1 MFMYPQSN
9 SARSVRDLSGVWDFR
24 FNANEPW
31 QPIAVPASYN
41 DQSPDPEFRRHYGMA
56 YYRTTF
62 TVPEG
67 ARRVLR
73 FDAVTH
79 NAVVRLNGQEIASHR
94 GGFLPFE
101 ADITALAQ
109 PGETVTLDVEVDNRI
124 GHSSLPVGNEGGTA
138 FFGSDNAGIPAV
150 EAGKARQQ
158 AQGIN
163 LPNFDFFNYAGIT
176 RPVHLYTTPAA
187 YIRDVTV
194 AADMTGTLRYT
205 VDTVGEGSVKVEIL
219 DAEGRVVA
227 CADGAAGTVQVENA
241 HLWQPRPGTPYLY
254 TALVRFGK
262 DEYRQKFGFRSVEV
276 SGHKFLINGAPFYF
290 KGPCKHED
298 SAFRGRGYDA
308 CVTVTD
314 LKLYEWLNANALR
327 MSHYPYAEEAY
338 DLCDRLGI
346 VVIDET
352 PAVGIGAGPACDPYQ
367 TFPLKTYHS
376 AVLRAMI
383 ERDKNHP
390 CVVLWSLGNE
400 PDTEHFPESAR
411 DYWHPLYEQAHAQ
424 DPQDRPVTM
433 VCCQNDYTKDITTR
447 TMDVV
452 CINRYYGWY
461 NLSGDMD
468 AACYGLNQELDFWAE
483 QHKPVMMSEY
493 GADTVAGLHTAGAEM
508 FSEEF
513 QVEFYRRLDAEF
525 DKRPWFVGEFVWNFA
540 DYDTVQGPMRVDGN
554 KKGLFTRDRRPKL
567 GMHFLRQRWAE
578 IPTFGFKE

>member
-1 MFMYPQSN
+1 MYPQSN

-24 FNANEPW
+24 FNADESW

-194 AADMTGTLRYT
+194 AADTQQLH
-205 VDTVGEGSVKVEIL
+205 VN
-219 DAEGRVVA
+219 A
-227 CADGAAGTVQVENA
+227 ADLVQ
-241 HLWQPRPGTPYLY
+241 HS
-254 TALVRFGK
+254 LVRGAGLVHVLSIAVRNMYVVFV
-262 DEYRQKFGFRSVEV
+262 DVDMVEQIV
-276 SGHKFLINGAPFYF
+276 IHEVMIALIVGGLQRIVFIQIVGSNLA
-290 KGPCKHED
+290 EIQ
-298 SAFRGRGYDA
+298 SAFVVHTNQFFIGTNGRRTGSQTQNRIGLNIYDA
-308 CVTVTD
+308 GDDSGCFLAQGLVVFAYQN
-314 LKLYEWLNANALR
+314 LYIFAL
-327 MSHYPYAEEAY
+327 
-338 DLCDRLGI
+338 
-346 VVIDET
+346 T
-352 PAVGIGAGPACDPYQ
+352 IGVP
-367 TFPLKTYHS
+367 
-376 AVLRAMI
+376 
-383 ERDKNHP
+383 
-390 CVVLWSLGNE
+390 
-400 PDTEHFPESAR
+400 
-411 DYWHPLYEQAHAQ
+411 
-424 DPQDRPVTM
+424 
-433 VCCQNDYTKDITTR
+433 
-447 TMDVV
+447 
-452 CINRYYGWY
+452 
-461 NLSGDMD
+461 
-468 AACYGLNQELDFWAE
+468 
-483 QHKPVMMSEY
+483 
-493 GADTVAGLHTAGAEM
+493 
-508 FSEEF
+508 
-513 QVEFYRRLDAEF
+513 
-525 DKRPWFVGEFVWNFA
+525 
-540 DYDTVQGPMRVDGN
+540 
-554 KKGLFTRDRRPKL
+554 
-567 GMHFLRQRWAE
+567 
-578 IPTFGFKE
+578 

>member
-1 MFMYPQSN
+1 MYPQSN
-9 SARSVRDLSGVWDFR
+9 SVRSVRDLSGVWDFR

-219 DAEGRVVA
+219 DAEGRIVA
-227 CADGAAGTVQVENA
+227 VS
-241 HLWQPRPGTPYLY
+241 Y
-254 TALVRFGK
+254 T
-262 DEYRQKFGFRSVEV
+262 
-276 SGHKFLINGAPFYF
+276 H
-290 KGPCKHED
+290 
-298 SAFRGRGYDA
+298 
-308 CVTVTD
+308 
-314 LKLYEWLNANALR
+314 
-327 MSHYPYAEEAY
+327 
-338 DLCDRLGI
+338 
-346 VVIDET
+346 
-352 PAVGIGAGPACDPYQ
+352 
-367 TFPLKTYHS
+367 
-376 AVLRAMI
+376 LRAH
-383 ERDKNHP
+383 E
-390 CVVLWSLGNE
+390 
-400 PDTEHFPESAR
+400 T
-411 DYWHPLYEQAHAQ
+411 
-424 DPQDRPVTM
+424 
-433 VCCQNDYTKDITTR
+433 
-447 TMDVV
+447 
-452 CINRYYGWY
+452 
-461 NLSGDMD
+461 
-468 AACYGLNQELDFWAE
+468 
-483 QHKPVMMSEY
+483 
-493 GADTVAGLHTAGAEM
+493 
-508 FSEEF
+508 
-513 QVEFYRRLDAEF
+513 
-525 DKRPWFVGEFVWNFA
+525 
-540 DYDTVQGPMRVDGN
+540 
-554 KKGLFTRDRRPKL
+554 
-567 GMHFLRQRWAE
+567 
-578 IPTFGFKE
+578 

>member
-1 MFMYPQSN
+1 MYPQSN

-205 VDTVGEGSVKVEIL
+205 VDTVGEGSVRVEIL

-241 HLWQPRPGTPYLY
+241 RLWQPRPGTPYLY

-327 MSHYPYAEEAY
+327 MSHYPYAEEVY

-411 DYWHPLYEQAHAQ
+411 DYWRPLYEQAHTQ

>member
-1 MFMYPQSN
+1 MYPQSN
-9 SARSVRDLSGVWDFR
+9 SARTVRDLSGVWDFR
-24 FNANEPW
+24 FNANDAW

-79 NAVVRLNGQEIASHR
+79 NAVVRLNGQEIAAHR

-109 PGETVTLDVEVDNRI
+109 PGETVMLDVEVDNRI
-124 GHSSLPVGNEGGTA
+124 GHSTLPVGNEGGTA

-158 AQGIN
+158 MQGIN

-187 YIRDVTV
+187 YIRDITLVP
-194 AADMTGTLRYT
+194 DMTGTLHYA
-205 VDTVGEGSVKVEIL
+205 VDTVGEGGVTVEIL
-219 DAEGRVVA
+219 DADARIVA
-227 CADGAAGTVQVENA
+227 YADGAENTLHVDNA
-241 HLWQPRPGTPYLY
+241 RLWQPRPGTPYLY
-254 TALVRFGK
+254 TAVVKFGQ

-276 SGHKFLINGAPFYF
+276 RGHQFLINGEPFYF

-314 LKLYEWLNANALR
+314 LKLYEWLNANCLR
-327 MSHYPYAEEAY
+327 MSHYPYAEEVY

-352 PAVGIGAGPACDPYQ
+352 PAVGIGAGAACDPYQ
-367 TFPLKTYHS
+367 TFPLKNYHS

-383 ERDKNHP
+383 DRDKNHP

-400 PDTEHFPESAR
+400 PDTEHFPQSAY
-411 DYWHPLYEQAHAQ
+411 DYWHPLYQQAHAQ
-424 DPQDRPVTM
+424 DPQNRPVTM

-461 NLSGDMD
+461 NLSGDLD
-468 AACYGLNQELDFWAE
+468 TAAYAFSKELEFWQEID
-483 QHKPVMMSEY
+483 KPLILSEY
-493 GADTVAGLHTAGAEM
+493 GADTVAGLHGFTPEM
-508 FSEEF
+508 FTEEF
-513 QVEFYRRLDAEF
+513 QVEYYKTINACLDNCAF
-525 DKRPWFVGEFVWNFA
+525 VVGEWPWNFA
-540 DYDTVQGPMRVDGN
+540 DFSTQQGPMRVGSCN
-554 KKGLFTRDRRPKL
+554 RKGLFTRERTPKL
-567 GMHFLRQRWAE
+567 AAHYFRDRWAKKQ
-578 IPTFGFKE
+578 PNDL

>member
-1 MFMYPQSN
+1 MYPQSN
-9 SARSVRDLSGVWDFR
+9 SARSVQDLSGVWDFR

-101 ADITALAQ
+101 ADITVLAQ

-219 DAEGRVVA
+219 DAEDRVVA

-241 HLWQPRPGTPYLY
+241 RLWQPRPGTPYLY
-254 TALVRFGK
+254 TALVKFGK

-314 LKLYEWLNANALR
+314 LKLYEWLNANCLR
-327 MSHYPYAEEAY
+327 MSHYPYAEEVY

-352 PAVGIGAGPACDPYQ
+352 PAVGIGAGAACDPYQ
-367 TFPLKTYHS
+367 TFPLKAYHS

-411 DYWHPLYEQAHAQ
+411 DYWRPLYEQAHTQ

-433 VCCQNDYTKDITTR
+433 VCCQNDYTRDITTR

-461 NLSGDMD
+461 NLSGDLEN
-468 AACYGLNQELDFWAE
+468 AAYAFQQELDFWAGID
-483 QHKPVMMSEY
+483 KPLVLSEY
-493 GADTVAGLHTAGAEM
+493 GADTVAGLHGTVPEM
-508 FSEEF
+508 FTEEF
-513 QVEFYRRLDAEF
+513 QVEYYKTINACLDS
-525 DKRPWFVGEFVWNFA
+525 RPFVVGEWPWNFA
-540 DYDTVQGPMRVDGN
+540 DFSTQQGPMRVGSCN
-554 KKGLFTRDRRPKL
+554 RKGLFTRERTPKL
-567 GMHFLRQRWAE
+567 AAHYFKDRWA
-578 IPTFGFKE
+578 KK

>member
-1 MFMYPQSN
+1 MYPQSN

-109 PGETVTLDVEVDNRI
+109 PGETVTLVVEVDNRI

-219 DAEGRVVA
+219 DAEGCVVA

-241 HLWQPRPGTPYLY
+241 RLWQPRPGTPYLY

-314 LKLYEWLNANALR
+314 LKLYEWLNANCLR
-327 MSHYPYAEEAY
+327 MSHYPYAEEVY

-352 PAVGIGAGPACDPYQ
+352 PAVGIGAGAACDPYK
-367 TFPLKTYHS
+367 TFPLKNYHS
-376 AVLRAMI
+376 AVLKAMI
-383 ERDKNHP
+383 DRDKNHP

-400 PDTEHFPESAR
+400 PDLEHFPQDAY
-411 DYWHPLYEQAHAQ
+411 DYWHPLYELAHQ
-424 DPQDRPVTM
+424 LDPQDRPVTL

-447 TMDVV
+447 TMDIV

>member
-1 MFMYPQSN
+1 MYPQSN

-176 RPVHLYTTPAA
+176 RPVHLCTTPAA

-219 DAEGRVVA
+219 DAEDRVVA

-241 HLWQPRPGTPYLY
+241 RLWQPRPGTPYLY
-254 TALVRFGK
+254 TALVKFGK

-314 LKLYEWLNANALR
+314 LKLYEWLNANCLR
-327 MSHYPYAEEAY
+327 MSHYPYAEEVY

-352 PAVGIGAGPACDPYQ
+352 PAVGIGAGAACDPYQ

-400 PDTEHFPESAR
+400 PDTEHFPESRPEIASVGLTEADGKAR
-411 DYWHPLYEQAHAQ
+411 DIPVKVGKCTLFANARTMIAGTGRSFMKVVAHAQ
-424 DPQDRPVTM
+424 TGVLLGAQLMCEHATDMIGQLSQAIANGMTARQLLAAMRP
-433 VCCQNDYTKDITTR
+433 
-447 TMDVV
+447 
-452 CINRYYGWY
+452 
-461 NLSGDMD
+461 
-468 AACYGLNQELDFWAE
+468 
-483 QHKPVMMSEY
+483 H
-493 GADTVAGLHTAGAEM
+493 
-508 FSEEF
+508 
-513 QVEFYRRLDAEF
+513 
-525 DKRPWFVGEFVWNFA
+525 
-540 DYDTVQGPMRVDGN
+540 
-554 KKGLFTRDRRPKL
+554 
-567 GMHFLRQRWAE
+567 
-578 IPTFGFKE
+578 PTFEEALGEALEELVAKLPE